1 MIDTLILPGA
11 SSKGVCYIGALF
23 ALEKNNIINR
33 NNIKN
38 VLACSSGSI
47 FGLMFILNYSYQIL
61 YKIIKKIDLIDL
73 DNFNENEMFLD
84 NGIINNERL
93 TYIIKIL
100 IKYKYYKTDITFKE
114 LYEKTKVKF
123 IIKVY
128 NLSLLKE
135 EYIDYT
141 NSPDFSVVKTIQM
154 STCIP
159 IIFKPIKYKNYFY
172 IDGGIRNHIPFINK
186 TEYYNYLIIIVHK
199 KIESNLDYNKIDIDK
214 YFDIIF
220 SLLTTNKT
228 IHDKKFINIFV
239 TNNMNILNFKIY
251 DLINNLIQD
260 SITQTEKH
268 IKKYY
273 LT

>member
-1 MIDTLILPGA
+1 MIDTLIFPGA
-11 SSKGVCYIGALF
+11 SSKGICYIGALF
-23 ALEKNNIINR
+23 TLEKNNIINR

-38 VLACSSGSI
+38 ILACSSGSI
-47 FGLMFILNYSYQIL
+47 FALMFILNYSYPIL

-73 DNFNENEMFLD
+73 NNFNEDEMFLD

-93 TYIIKIL
+93 SNIIKLL
-100 IKYKYYKTDITFKE
+100 IKYKYNKTDITFKE
-114 LYEKTKVKF
+114 LYEKTKIKF

-141 NSPDFSVVKTIQM
+141 NSENYSIIKTIQM

-159 IIFKPIKYKNYFY
+159 IIFKPIKYKNQFY

-186 TEYYNYLIIIVHK
+186 KEYYNYLIIIINT
-199 KIESNLDYNKIDIDK
+199 KIENNLDYNKIDIDK
-214 YFDIIF
+214 YFNIIF
-220 SLLTTNKT
+220 NLLTMNKT
-228 IHDKKFINIFV
+228 IHDKKIINIV
-239 TNNMNILNFKIY
+239 INNKINFLSF
-251 DLINNLIQD
+251 DVQNLINNLITE
-260 SITQTEKH
+260 SINQTEEH

-273 LT
+273 LD

>member
-1 MIDTLILPGA
+1 MIDTLIFPGA
-11 SSKGVCYIGALF
+11 SSKGVCYIGVLF
-23 ALEKNNIINR
+23 TLEKNNIINR

-47 FGLMFILNYSYQIL
+47 FGFMFILNYSYQIL

-93 TYIIKIL
+93 TYIIKLL
-100 IKYKYYKTDITFKE
+100 IKYKYNKTDITFKE

-123 IIKVY
+123 IVKVY
-128 NLSLLKE
+128 NLSLLE
-135 EYIDYT
+135 EQYIDYT

-159 IIFKPIKYKNYFY
+159 IIFKPIKYKNNFY
-172 IDGGIRNHIPFINK
+172 IDGGLRNHIPFINK
-186 TEYYNYLIIIVHK
+186 KEYYDYLIIIIHK
-199 KIESNLDYNKIDIDK
+199 KIENNLDYNEMELDK
-214 YFDIIF
+214 YLDIIF
-220 SLLTTNKT
+220 NSSTTNKT
-228 IHDKKFINIFV
+228 IHDKKFIYISINENINLF
-239 TNNMNILNFKIY
+239 TFNIEK
-251 DLINNLIQD
+251 LINNLIQE

-273 LT
+273 LI